1 MCGNCLA
8 GVEVAE
14 PGPENGTVL
23 IHHYNEIYGEEP
35 DCIIHEILD
44 TIVRPTFSPI
54 DEDD

>member
-1 MCGNCLA
+1 MCGNCLT

-14 PGPENGTVL
+14 PGPEKGTVL
-23 IHHYNEIYGEEP
+23 IHHYNEINGEEP